1 MEDAGRMQVSLMP
14 TLHQQHMLLLSCSI
28 DLQLTQ
34 YSSTHSPGDSLSFLF
49 LWYMNLAF
57 FVAQEMASAETGV
70 LYSGLLPTLK
80 FLSKCVSNEPLP
92 LTSWTNYLTTV
103 LLFSAGHQCCDA
115 PHQMA
120 CSCYT
125 TVHTEASA
133 ACACQQHSACRNQ
146 EGLPGIW
153 SCGQSNADAKFDM
166 SKECSGN

>member
-1 MEDAGRMQVSLMP
+1 MQAECECPSCPLY
-14 TLHQQHMLLLSCSI
+14 TSSICSCSPAP
-28 DLQLTQ
+28 LTCN
-34 YSSTHSPGDSLSFLF
+34 SPSTLPLIPLVILSLSFF

-80 FLSKCVSNEPLP
+80 FLSKCVSNERLP